1 MRRFRFKLES
11 VRTLRE
17 QSQKQAEQELA
28 RELALREQRAAELT
42 AADRRVESARDG
54 VAAQPGQRVNG
65 SDLAAR
71 QAYIER
77 TERERAGARAVLA
90 QQDGQV
96 AQGRK
101 RLEDAA
107 RDREILERLKE
118 RRQVEHA
125 KEVAR
130 SEEATLSEI
139 AIMAHHRRE
148 NEMAA

>member
-1 MRRFRFKLES
+1 MRRFRFQLES

-42 AADRRVESARDG
+42 AADQRVESARDS
-54 VAAQPGQRVNG
+54 VAARPGELMDG
-65 SDLAAR
+65 SSLAAS
-71 QAYIER
+71 QAYVER

-96 AQGRK
+96 AMGRK
-101 RLEDAA
+101 RLLAAA

-118 RRQVEHA
+118 RRRVEHA
-125 KEVAR
+125 RQVAR

-139 AIMAHHRRE
+139 AIVAHQRRD

>member
-1 MRRFRFKLES
+1 MRRFRFQLES

-42 AADRRVESARDG
+42 AAEQRVESARDS
-54 VAAQPGQRVNG
+54 VSARPGELVDG
-65 SDLAAR
+65 GDLAAR
-71 QAYIER
+71 QAYVER
-77 TERERAGARAVLA
+77 TERERSGARAVLA

-96 AQGRK
+96 ALGRK
-101 RLEDAA
+101 RLEAAA

-118 RRQVEHA
+118 RRRVEHA
-125 KEVAR
+125 REVAR

-139 AIMAHHRRE
+139 AIVAHQRRD
-148 NEMAA
+148 NEVAA

>member
-1 MRRFRFKLES
+1 MRRFNFKLES

-28 RELALREQRAAELT
+28 RELVLREQRAAELT
-42 AADRRVESARDG
+42 AAEQRVESARDA
-54 VAAQPGQRVNG
+54 VAAQPGQLVDG

-96 AQGRK
+96 ALGRK
-101 RLEDAA
+101 RLEAAA

-118 RRQVEHA
+118 RRRVEHA
-125 KEVAR
+125 QEAAR
-130 SEEATLSEI
+130 SEQATLSEI
-139 AIMAHHRRE
+139 AIIAHQRRD
-148 NEMAA
+148 NEVAA

>member
-1 MRRFRFKLES
+1 MRRFKFQLES

-28 RELALREQRAAELT
+28 RELALREKRAAELT
-42 AADRRVESARDG
+42 AAEQRVESACES
-54 VAAQPGQRVNG
+54 VAAQPGQLVAG

-71 QAYIER
+71 QAYVER

-96 AQGRK
+96 ALGRK
-101 RLEDAA
+101 RLEVAA

-118 RRQVEHA
+118 RRRAEHA
-125 KEVAR
+125 REAAR
-130 SEEATLSEI
+130 AEQATLSEI
-139 AIMAHHRRE
+139 AIIAHQRRD
-148 NEMAA
+148 NEVAA